1 MMITNDVAQIKR
13 NNYPLVLALNVSE
26 QGPGGLISVVVN
38 VNVME
43 VVL

>member
-1 MMITNDVAQIKR
+1 MMWHKLREIIT
-13 NNYPLVLALNVSE
+13 PHPLLVLALNVSE
-26 QGPGGLISVVVN
+26 QGPGGLISVIVN

>member
-1 MMITNDVAQIKR
+1 MMWHKLREIIT
-13 NNYPLVLALNVSE
+13 PHPLLVLALNESE